1 ARHHRARHL
10 QGVPALA
17 GVRPGRRG
25 HLGRRGQ
32 LLQPEL
38 SGPVQLIAGLLYLV
52 VLVYMIM
59 LITRLVLEW
68 SRAYARE
75 YRPSGLVLFEVVYTL
90 TAPPVKGL
98 RRLIPPIRLGAV
110 ALDLSLMILLLLG
123 WVLLAIL
130 SGLAL

>member
-1 ARHHRARHL
+1 
-10 QGVPALA
+10 
-17 GVRPGRRG
+17 
-25 HLGRRGQ
+25 
-32 LLQPEL
+32 
-38 SGPVQLIAGLLYLV
+38 VQLIAGLLYLV

-68 SRAYARE
+68 IRAYARE
-75 YRPSGLVLFEVVYTL
+75 YRPSGLVLVLFEVVYTL
-90 TAPPVKGL
+90 TDPPVKGL